1 MNTGILKQAFGISKQ
16 ICYDSHCESNQIV
29 LKIQTPRENLRCAN
43 CGSADVVCDGKVLRR
58 FASVPIGLSKTVIE
72 MPVQRLKCK
81 CCGKVQQ
88 EDIDFAKGKRRH
100 TTAFANMVIDLSR
113 FATIQDIAWFLQVS
127 WDVVRNIQMEFL
139 QKEYAN
145 PSLKGLRYIGIDEFA
160 IRKGHV
166 YKTIVVDLE
175 SGRIVYVGD
184 GNGKES
190 LKGFWERLGDDKDS
204 IEAVTTD
211 MSSAYTGEVMEHLP
225 NAALVIDHFHVVK
238 LMNDKIDK
246 LRRQT
251 VHMEKDRNKRRVIKG
266 TRWLLL
272 RNGSD
277 LFDQKFRTRLDNAL
291 NLNQPLMTAY
301 YLKEDL
307 REIWNQVCKADA
319 EAVLDEWVSQARD
332 SKLQPLREMANTL
345 VAFKPYILA
354 WYDHTVSNGK
364 TEGVNNKI
372 KVLKRQAY
380 GYRCDEF
387 LTLKLYSLHDK
398 RLRI

>member
-1 MNTGILKQAFGISKQ
+1 MNTGILKRAFGISNQ
-16 ICYDSHCESNQIV
+16 ICIDSHCESNKIV
-29 LKIQTPRENLRCAN
+29 LKIQTPKENLRCPH
-43 CGSADVVCDGKVLRR
+43 CGSQDVVCDGKVLRR
-58 FASVPIGLSKTVIE
+58 FVSVPIGLSKTVLE

-88 EDIDFAKGKRRH
+88 EDIDFAKGKSRH
-100 TTAFANMVIDLSR
+100 TIAFANMVIDLSR

-145 PSLKGLRYIGIDEFA
+145 PSLKGLKYIGIDEFA
-160 IRKGHV
+160 IRKGHA
-166 YKTIVVDLE
+166 YKTIVIDLE
-175 SGRIVYVGD
+175 TGRIVYVGD
-184 GNGKES
+184 GNSKDS
-190 LKGFWERLGDDKDS
+190 LKEFRKRLGDNKES

-211 MSSAYTGEVMEHLP
+211 MSLAYTGEVIEHLP
-225 NAALVIDHFHVVK
+225 NASLVIDHFHVVK
-238 LMNDKIDK
+238 LMNEKIDK
-246 LRRQT
+246 LRRLT
-251 VHMEKDRNKRRVIKG
+251 MRTEKDVNKRRVIKG

-277 LFDQKFRTRLDNAL
+277 IFDQKFRTRLDNAL

-307 REIWNQVCKADA
+307 REIWNQLDKKNA
-319 EAVLDEWVSQARD
+319 ETVLDEWVVQARD
-332 SKLQPLREMANTL
+332 SKFQPLMEIANTL
-345 VAFKPYILA
+345 AAFKPYILA
-354 WYDHTVSNGK
+354 WYDHTISNGK

-380 GYRCDEF
+380 GFRCNEF

>member
-16 ICYDSHCESNQIV
+16 TCVDSHCESNQIV
-29 LKIQTPRENLRCAN
+29 LKIQAPRENLRCAN

-58 FASVPIGLSKTVIE
+58 FVSVPIGLSKTVIE

-166 YKTIVVDLE
+166 CKTIVVDLE

-190 LKGFWERLGDDKDS
+190 LKGFGERLGDDKDS

-225 NAALVIDHFHVVK
+225 NAALVIDHFHAVK

-251 VHMEKDRNKRRVIKG
+251 VHMEKDCNKRRVIKG

-301 YLKEDL
+301 YLKEGL

-319 EAVLDEWVSQARD
+319 EAALD
-332 SKLQPLREMANTL
+332 
-345 VAFKPYILA
+345 
-354 WYDHTVSNGK
+354 
-364 TEGVNNKI
+364 
-372 KVLKRQAY
+372 
-380 GYRCDEF
+380 
-387 LTLKLYSLHDK
+387 
-398 RLRI
+398 